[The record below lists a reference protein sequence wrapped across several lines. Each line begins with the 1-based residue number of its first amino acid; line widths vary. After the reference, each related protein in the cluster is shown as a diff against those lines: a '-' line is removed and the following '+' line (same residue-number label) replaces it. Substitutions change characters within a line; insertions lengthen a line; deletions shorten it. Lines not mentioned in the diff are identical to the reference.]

1 MILKISKNIQITL
14 TEAILACTNIVT
26 FNLLRTQN
34 LQLEKQQ
41 EHILKLSSQLGEL
54 KESFVL
60 LEEKSLLTKET

>member
-41 EHILKLSSQLGEL
+41 EHIL
-54 KESFVL
+54 
-60 LEEKSLLTKET
+60 